1 MWYGCHTPATIH
13 GRAFVPSATDLIV
26 TEDRQFLQA
35 LGERLRTMRMQR
47 GMPRRVL
54 SDQSG
59 VSERYIA
66 QMEAGSGNVS
76 ILLLRA
82 IAGALG
88 VAITDLLAETPTPG
102 GDMLRHLTPD
112 QMAEARNLL
121 LRHFGGK
128 NALDRRSRIALIGL
142 RGAGKSAL
150 GRLLAEQ
157 RGVPFFELDREIERD
172 AGLALREIF
181 ELHGQPGFRRAER
194 AVLERLLANPNPC
207 IIATGGSIVAEPTTF
222 ALLLSHCLTVWIR
235 AAPEDHMQRVIDQGD
250 LRPMQDNRQA
260 MQDLRA
266 ILASREALYARADHI
281 IDTSKRSI
289 SDSLANLVEVLAG
302 GG

>member
-1 MWYGCHTPATIH
+1 MGVIPLLTTIH
-13 GRAFVPSATDLIV
+13 GHAYLPSATDLIV
-26 TEDRQFLQA
+26 TEERRFLQA
-35 LGERLRTMRMQR
+35 LGERLRTMRRQR

-82 IAGALG
+82 LAGALG
-88 VAITDLLAETPTPG
+88 VGITDLLAEAPTPAG
-102 GDMLRHLTPD
+102 ELLRDLTPD
-112 QMAEARNLL
+112 QIAEARQLL
-121 LRHFGGK
+121 LRHFGAK
-128 NALDRRSRIALIGL
+128 DVPDRSSRIALIGL

-150 GRLLAEQ
+150 GGLLAKQ

-194 AVLERLLANPNPC
+194 AVLERLLATPQPC
-207 IIATGGSIVAEPTTF
+207 VIATGGSIVAEPTTF
-222 ALLLSHCLTVWIR
+222 AMLLKNCVTVWIR

-266 ILASREALYARADHI
+266 ILASRESLYARADHI